1 MYVTMKLRYLV
12 LGLALLSAGA
22 CSKKDPSVPGSGNNG
37 QTTNT
42 DPVTVDES
50 IFTDPGL
57 ISTKSS
63 STIIMDSLVKYLSY
77 TPKGAV
83 VYINVFLFSYPP
95 VVSAV
100 KAAYVRGVQM
110 KVIIDSS
117 RDDSRSENDA
127 TIKLL
132 ESTFQSPSEI
142 LTTDNEIDATWAIN
156 HSKYV
161 LFSEVD
167 LPRGIA
173 KNVVFATS
181 HNFTLGQTKMIQ
193 DAVVMTNKALYD
205 AFVDN
210 WEQLATY
217 AKDMQDYQY
226 TVKDAGDSIT
236 AFFFP
241 RRKDGKWD
249 GGDTILDQLAEL
261 SDYSKDT
268 VRVFMASTWSG
279 ARGVNIAKALTDLE
293 KKGARVEVITMSDID
308 ASVITQLNVLSGA
321 GGYVKIMDVN
331 KEVDHSKVMLIK
343 GVWDGSMQ
351 RIVLMG
357 SENYGEG
364 ALKYNNNFLLRLRN
378 SSLFASYWNYYEKL
392 KITL

>member
-1 MYVTMKLRYLV
+1 MKMRYLI
-12 LGLALLSAGA
+12 LGLALLAAGA
-22 CSKKDPSVPGSGNNG
+22 CSKKDPSSPDSGNGG
-37 QTTNT
+37 QTVNTN
-42 DPVTVDES
+42 PVMVERS
-50 IFTDPGL
+50 IFTDPAL
-57 ISTKSS
+57 IHTKSS
-63 STIIMDSLVKYLSY
+63 STIIMDSLVKYLNY
-77 TPKGAV
+77 TPKGAE

-95 VVSAV
+95 VVNAV
-100 KAAYVRGVQM
+100 KAAYVRGVRM

-117 RDDSRSENDA
+117 RDDSRAENDA
-127 TIKLL
+127 TIGLFY
-132 ESTFQSPSEI
+132 STFQSPSEI
-142 LTTDNEIDATWAIN
+142 LTTDNEIDPTWAIN

-167 LPRGIA
+167 LPQGIA

-193 DAVVMTNKALYD
+193 DAVVMTNKTLYD

-217 AKDMQDYQY
+217 AKHMQDYQY
-226 TVKDAGDSIT
+226 TVKDVGDSIT

-241 RRKDGKWD
+241 RRENGKWD
-249 GGDTILDQLAEL
+249 GGDTILDQLGEL
-261 SDYSKDT
+261 SDYAKDT
-268 VRVFMASTWSG
+268 VRVFIASTWSG
-279 ARGVNIAKALTDLE
+279 ARGVNIAKALTSLQQ
-293 KKGARVEVITMSDID
+293 KGARVEVITMSDID
-308 ASVITQLNVLSGA
+308 QSVITQLNVLSGA

-343 GVWDGSMQ
+343 GIWDGTMQ

-364 ALKYNNNFLLRLRN
+364 ALKYNNNFLLRLKN
-378 SSLFASYWNYYEKL
+378 SALFQSYWIYYDKL
-392 KITL
+392 KVTL